1 MLKKQFMLKS
11 NSIIVEVPTEHVF
24 ECFVK
29 EVKKDI
35 QPEPDPFSKV
45 IGCRRESDKRTQLCC
60 LLERQKSILI

>member
-29 EVKKDI
+29 EVKK
-35 QPEPDPFSKV
+35 
-45 IGCRRESDKRTQLCC
+45 
-60 LLERQKSILI
+60 